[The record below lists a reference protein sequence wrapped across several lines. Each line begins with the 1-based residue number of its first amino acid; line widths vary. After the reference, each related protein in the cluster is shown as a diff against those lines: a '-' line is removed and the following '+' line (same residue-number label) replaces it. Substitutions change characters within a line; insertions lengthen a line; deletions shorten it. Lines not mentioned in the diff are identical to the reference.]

1 MDEKDLL
8 PEEEAN
14 ILTLTGENGEEVD
27 FELLAVIEHEEKEY
41 AVMLPVEDD
50 SGEVVILQIE
60 SVDEDPDSFLAVDDD
75 AVLEA
80 VYAAFKELYKDILNF
95 ED

>member
-41 AVMLPVEDD
+41 AVMLPMEDD

-60 SVDEDPDSFLAVDDD
+60 SVDEDTDSFLAVDDD

>member
-8 PEEEAN
+8 PEEAN

-41 AVMLPVEDD
+41 AVVLPVEDD

-60 SVDEDPDSFLAVDDD
+60 SVDEDTDSFLAVDDD

>member
-41 AVMLPVEDD
+41 AVVLPVEDD

-60 SVDEDPDSFLAVDDD
+60 SVDEDTDSFLAVDDD

>member
-1 MDEKDLL
+1 MDEKELL

-60 SVDEDPDSFLAVDDD
+60 SVDEDTDSFLAVDDD

>member
-41 AVMLPVEDD
+41 AVVLPVEDD

-60 SVDEDPDSFLAVDDD
+60 AVDEDTDSFLAVDDD

>member
-1 MDEKDLL
+1 MDEKNLL

-14 ILTLTGENGEEVD
+14 ILTLTGENGEEID

-41 AVMLPVEDD
+41 AVVLPVEDD

-60 SVDEDPDSFLAVDDD
+60 AVDEDTDSFLAVDDD

>member
-8 PEEEAN
+8 HEEEAN

-60 SVDEDPDSFLAVDDD
+60 SVDEDTDSFLAVDDD

>member
-8 PEEEAN
+8 PEEESN

-60 SVDEDPDSFLAVDDD
+60 SVDEDTDSFLAVDDD

>member
-60 SVDEDPDSFLAVDDD
+60 SVDEDTDSFLAVDDD